1 VHEKNLIY
9 IEAKVLLKLLSI
21 IMGIHLKEDFG
32 LSGAVLGAAI
42 KVHSFLGPG
51 MLESAYRRCL
61 AHQLMMDGFE
71 VQEEKP
77 VPIVYEGLNIEAG
90 YRIDLLVENKLVVEL
105 KVTDTFLPVHT
116 AQVLTYL
123 KFGRYENGLLIN
135 FNVESLKFGIKRLI
149 NRDVNNETEIN

>member
-1 VHEKNLIY
+1 
-9 IEAKVLLKLLSI
+9 
-21 IMGIHLKEDFG
+21 MGIHLKEDFG
-32 LSGAVLGAAI
+32 LSGAVLGAAM

-51 MLESAYRRCL
+51 MLESAYRKCL
-61 AHQLMMDGFE
+61 GHQLMMDGFE
-71 VQEEKP
+71 VEEEKP
-77 VPIVYEGLNIEAG
+77 VPIVYEGFNIQAG

-105 KVTDTFLPVHT
+105 KATDSFLPVHA

-149 NRDVNNETEIN
+149 NRDFNNETEIY